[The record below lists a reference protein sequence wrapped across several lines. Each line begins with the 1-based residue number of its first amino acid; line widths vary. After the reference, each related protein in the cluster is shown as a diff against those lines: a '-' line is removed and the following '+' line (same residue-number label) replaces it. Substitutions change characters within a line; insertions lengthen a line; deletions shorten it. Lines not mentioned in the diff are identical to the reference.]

1 METHG
6 QRQAQF
12 RDRVA
17 ASYSAPAI
25 SPDGQTVYTANSWW
39 LTPFQTTTASP
50 RLLQNT
56 FQVSGIEGNGAPTG
70 WSTLV
75 TTPPGD
81 GRGGSANGLTSE
93 FLGDYNYASAVKD
106 YGIGVWTAD
115 ARDASNCS
123 AVDAWRQA
131 LADFLTGTGP
141 DPGNPPNPATACPG
155 TFGNID
161 IWSPTSG

>member
-1 METHG
+1 
-6 QRQAQF
+6 
-12 RDRVA
+12 
-17 ASYSAPAI
+17 
-25 SPDGQTVYTANSWW
+25 
-39 LTPFQTTTASP
+39 
-50 RLLQNT
+50 
-56 FQVSGIEGNGAPTG
+56 
-70 WSTLV
+70 V

-161 IWSPTSG
+161 IWSATSG